1 MPQFIN
7 LGFFNGNF
15 RSQFCV
21 KEDRPAK
28 RDAMNRYNLFHKI
41 HKGLRALL
49 YDTSMLLQRTDFTL
63 AEEAEEAICRVQF
76 AVSLFDQFQQSEDNF
91 VLPVMMDYEPGLAD
105 SFEHDHEESYEMGK
119 KLQRLAGDFQAA
131 TLPFE
136 KIAISGTLL
145 ALFEE
150 FTLFSIL
157 HMTREEQIVNKVLWR
172 YYTDAEL
179 QKISW
184 KIINAAESPFI
195 MPYNKWMFRGLN
207 NNEIIRWLKEV
218 KETAREREF
227 ESLLKTAEAELH
239 PQRWSLLQDVL
250 LTGRLLAN

>member
-1 MPQFIN
+1 
-7 LGFFNGNF
+7 
-15 RSQFCV
+15 
-21 KEDRPAK
+21 
-28 RDAMNRYNLFHKI
+28 MNRYNLFHKI

-63 AEEAEEAICRVQF
+63 VEEAEEAIGRVQF
-76 AVSLFDQFQQSEDNF
+76 AVSLFDQFQQSEDSF
-91 VLPVMMDYEPGLAD
+91 VLPVMTDYEPGLAD
-105 SFEHDHEESYEMGK
+105 SFVHEHEEAYQLGK
-119 KLQRLAGDFQAA
+119 TLQHLAGDFQAA

-136 KIAISGTLL
+136 KMTISARLL
-145 ALFEE
+145 SQFEE
-150 FTLFSIL
+150 FTLFSVL
-157 HMTREEQIVNKVLWR
+157 HMTREEQIVNKILWH

-250 LTGRLLAN
+250 LAGRLLAN